1 MEKFFSPHGFKSFFR
16 KNVLIVLLV
25 RLSSLLTVFIQI
37 NMLIFLYRMFCF
49 FLIFFFYLFSISPRF
64 LLSFV
69 SYFPHLF
76 LFPFMLTELLLFF
89 SYIFVSTPPLI
100 LTSPFNFLSPHPLLP
115 SPLLTICLVRSFFL
129 PSSPP
134 PRYIFLPCL

>member
-25 RLSSLLTVFIQI
+25 RLSSLLAVFIQI
-37 NMLIFLYRMFCF
+37 NMLIFFISYVLFFSDF
-49 FLIFFFYLFSISPRF
+49 FLLPFSISPRF

-89 SYIFVSTPPLI
+89 SYIFVSTPPI
-100 LTSPFNFLSPHPLLP
+100 KLTSPFNFLSPHPLLP

-129 PSSPP
+129 PSFPL